1 MDKAIILHYSEKE
14 MKEIGFRYQGKH
26 GKYGWRFVR
35 SHGDVEQYITFA
47 TNPFGE
53 NNIRVEFSTSKNM
66 YGTLGNKFVT
76 DRNLINALGYWA
88 WDDEASLKKVFI
100 SLFDV
105 IKEYGLEWFEMNLI
119 PDIEPSPQKDR
130 ELLDNRI
137 VLADSFMKEYDLTS
151 YVPEHIEKIEQVL
164 RESKT
169 KATDWQKIMEA
180 SAFIGEVVRHN
191 LGGNWEWDIGNETTC
206 IKGIGGKENL
216 AFLCFVEVTNYWDKP
231 QFKINSLVSKY
242 NRIKYFSNL

>member
-14 MKEIGFRYQGKH
+14 LKEIGFRYQGKH
-26 GKYGWRFVR
+26 GKYGWRFGR
-35 SHGDVEQYITFA
+35 SHGDVEQYITFT
-47 TNPFGE
+47 TNPIDE
-53 NNIRVEFSTSKNM
+53 NKIRVEFSTSRFRFGPM
-66 YGTLGNKFVT
+66 GHHFVT
-76 DRNLINALGYWA
+76 DRTVFGNSGYWA
-88 WDDEASLKKVFI
+88 WGEERSLEEVFI

-105 IKEYGLEWFEMNLI
+105 IKEFGLEWFEMNLT

-137 VLADSFMKEYDLTS
+137 VLADSFMKKYDLTS
-151 YVPEHIEKIEQVL
+151 YMPEHIEKIEQVL

-169 KATDWQKIMEA
+169 EATDWQIIMEA
-180 SAFIGEVVRHN
+180 SAFIGEIVRHN

-206 IKGIGGKENL
+206 MKGIGGKENL
-216 AFLCFVEVTNYWDKP
+216 AFLCFVEVTTYWDKP

-242 NRIKYFSNL
+242 NRIKFLSQL